1 MESKYNQRIKELQE
15 NQTNIINELKTKN
28 KELERSNKQLND
40 KFEISS
46 KSK

>member
-28 KELERSNKQLND
+28 KELERSNK
-40 KFEISS
+40 
-46 KSK
+46 